1 MDATRNALGK
11 EEGKNGSQDNETNR
25 NGRET
30 NEDKVEGRVEV
41 EADAKVKWRKEEV
54 EGESVVV
61 RVCLLSVP
69 PYTTQRLDDGV

>member
-41 EADAKVKWRKEEV
+41 EADAKVK
-54 EGESVVV
+54 
-61 RVCLLSVP
+61 
-69 PYTTQRLDDGV
+69 